1 MVQIQV
7 GVVTALQPAAAPDSG
22 MIGRQYH
29 QHVVLTYVFYMQAAV
44 GRGLIDVDK
53 IQFTSTQRMF

>member
-1 MVQIQV
+1 
-7 GVVTALQPAAAPDSG
+7 